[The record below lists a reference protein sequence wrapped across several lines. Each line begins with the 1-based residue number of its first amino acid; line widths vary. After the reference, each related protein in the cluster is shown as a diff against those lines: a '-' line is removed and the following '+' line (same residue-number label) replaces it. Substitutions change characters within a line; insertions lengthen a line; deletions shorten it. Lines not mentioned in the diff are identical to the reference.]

1 MAITQI
7 DLEAAENLLKE
18 LLGNSDSAEA
28 YSKDPEGWLKSNGY
42 DNVSPEAVQQC
53 AVSYAGSGGAYATT
67 AAGAATTG
75 VAGVAAALD
84 PVVYNHYYAVDNSIT
99 NNIAN
104 NGTLD
109 FDQTIGDG
117 NVDIEG
123 STLVD
128 SDVQTQTGDG
138 IQSGNDTNISDSNVA
153 TGDDN
158 QQAIDNSVDNSQDND
173 NTYND
178 SFNNTD
184 SFNTDNSVDASVNT
198 DASVNYNDSFNIDT
212 ENVSGNTGTTTVDL
226 DDDV

>member
-53 AVSYAGSGGAYATT
+53 AVSYAGSGGAYAST
-67 AAGAATTG
+67 AAGAATSG

-84 PVVYNHYYAVDNSIT
+84 PVVYNHYYTVDNSIDNSIT

-123 STLVD
+123 SNVVD
-128 SDVQTQTGDG
+128 SQIQTGSG
-138 IQSGNDTNISDSNVA
+138 IQSGEDTNISNSNVA

-158 QQAIDNSVDNSQDND
+158 QQAIDQSSNIE
-173 NTYND
+173 
-178 SFNNTD
+178 D
-184 SFNTDNSVDASVNT
+184 SFNTDVDQSI
-198 DASVNYNDSFNIDT
+198 NDSFNTDVDTNVDQSTNIDD
-212 ENVSGNTGTTTVDL
+212 SFNTDL
-226 DDDV
+226 DPDT